1 METEQLASEGIY
13 HPGNALAQKVLLVA
27 YLHHVQSIRSIS

>member
-13 HPGNALAQKVLLVA
+13 HPGTALDQRIRLLDELNS
-27 YLHHVQSIRSIS
+27 Y